1 MAQFTTL
8 AEENAATIDA
18 VKNDKFTA
26 SRSPFQDGVKFT
38 VDGYAFKDV
47 IIDGEKV
54 NKAPCLV
61 LTTSVGDLFLSTLFK
76 SKACAD
82 GKVVRPKGTFVQQV
96 NELITPDI
104 TNEGLLKAIVKAFKG
119 KQIVV
124 KRIDYIAQN
133 GNKQS
138 AYSYYDFDVVE

>member
-1 MAQFTTL
+1 MARFTTL
-8 AEENAATIDA
+8 TAQGAADIDA

-38 VDGYAFKDV
+38 VNGYDFKDV
-47 IIDGEKV
+47 YINDEKK
-54 NKAPCLV
+54 NNAPCLV

-76 SKACAD
+76 SKVTAKGD
-82 GKVVRPKGTFVQQV
+82 ILKPNGTFVQQV
-96 NELITPDI
+96 NKLITADI
-104 TNEGLLKAIVKAFKG
+104 TNEGLLKAIVKTFKD

-124 KRIDYIAQN
+124 RRIDYVAQN

-138 AYSYYDFDVVE
+138 AYSYCDFDVVE